1 MPGVFFKPTFV
12 LSNLDQ
18 WRSFSSE
25 LLLLL
30 GTWKTIIIAECR
42 TFWVAEENKSTFLL
56 FLLLTVQ
63 AQPEKKLCFDFL
75 PYFETQ
81 NFVEGNSSFR
91 RGNIGLVQGNKP
103 LVSPLLP
110 CCPAQRCTRSRNGR
124 SRCRKCKFRRETPWI
139 KPQPRLCNELKKII
153 ICLYYPITYYP
164 ITYYHITY
172 YPQGIFLCTIS
183 AISQ

>member
-1 MPGVFFKPTFV
+1 MAVFFLGTTFIV
-12 LSNLDQ
+12 GDMKNDHHCGVSDFLSS
-18 WRSFSSE
+18 WRKQKYFSSISTSHSS
-25 LLLLL
+25 
-30 GTWKTIIIAECR
+30 GA
-42 TFWVAEENKSTFLL
+42 AGEE
-56 FLLLTVQ
+56 
-63 AQPEKKLCFDFL
+63 ELCFDFL